1 MFRLCTTISFILL
14 ALSAT
19 SQKTFVKK
27 TYYDEEQTQLKE
39 IITLQKSDSSLHG
52 KYQSL
57 YLNGSLAIS
66 GYYNHGT
73 SDSTWVYYFENGRKK
88 MEGSYNNGKQN
99 GKWSYYFESGEP
111 KANGV
116 YHNDIRNGY
125 WTYYFEN
132 GQEKSS
138 GIYFKDIKEGIW
150 NYFYEEGSLKAQAYF
165 NSGVGAYK
173 EFYPN
178 GKLKTEGTNSHGQ
191 SEGQWTY
198 YYESGEI
205 EAQGAFKNGL
215 REGPWTYYHKNG
227 QVSAVGSFDK
237 GDKTGVWKYYYPDGS
252 VSSEGQM
259 SKDQKDGFWKL
270 YYQTGE
276 VKGEGRYDQGSGE
289 YIEYYASGK
298 QKARGRLV
306 DGQKEGEWVFFNEE
320 GLEDGKATF
329 KDGRGDYVGYYPNGV
344 IKMQGTIEDNRRVG
358 EWTLYNPD
366 GSVAGTYRPVYE
378 EQKPIFRTS
387 EEVDLK
393 EGKDKKDKPEYKY
406 KNKKL
411 RYFEPRIN
419 EYNGII
425 VGTNPA
431 WTLLGRLPLAVE
443 YYIQERMGFEAELTL
458 LRNPFFTYD
467 RKKINET
474 KSIGSNIAI
483 RQKFYHDDTRLG
495 MFYFGHQILG
505 GFSQH
510 HAYVYDSITAF
521 PATVERKLEASE
533 KRIAYGLFIGNRWM
547 QRVEDSGFTIDMN
560 IGVAIGRRFFSK
572 EFESVDQFDEH
583 FSELNQDEIYLPII
597 LTINI
602 GFAGPKRRTVS
613 F

>member
-1 MFRLCTTISFILL
+1 MTISFALL
-14 ALSAT
+14 AFSTIA
-19 SQKTFVKK
+19 QKTFVKK
-27 TYYDEEQTQLKE
+27 TFYDEEETQLKE
-39 IITLQKSDSSLHG
+39 IITLLKSDSSLHG

-57 YLNGSLAIS
+57 YLNGSLSIS
-66 GYYNHGT
+66 GYYNHNL
-73 SDSTWVYYFENGRKK
+73 SDSTWIYYFENGRKK
-88 MEGSYNNGKQN
+88 MEGSYHLGKQD
-99 GKWSYYFESGEP
+99 GKWSYYFESGEL
-111 KANGV
+111 KATGI
-116 YHNDIRNGY
+116 YDKDIRNGY

-138 GIYFKDIKEGIW
+138 GIYYKDIKEGIW
-150 NYFYEEGSLKAQAYF
+150 NYSYEEGSLKAQAYF

-178 GKLKTEGTNSHGQ
+178 GKLKTEGTNAHGQ
-191 SEGQWTY
+191 SEGNWTY
-198 YYESGEI
+198 YYESGEV
-205 EAQGAFKNGL
+205 EAKGAFKSGL
-215 REGPWTYYHKNG
+215 REGQWIYYHKNG
-227 QVSAVGSFDK
+227 QVSAK
-237 GDKTGVWKYYYPDGS
+237 GEFEAGEKAGVWKYYFPDGS

-259 SKDQKDGFWKL
+259 SKDQKDGYWKL

-276 VKGEGRYDQGSGE
+276 VKGEGRYDEGAGE

-298 QKARGRLV
+298 QKARGKVLN
-306 DGQKEGEWVFFNEE
+306 GHKEGKWIYFNEE
-320 GLEDGKATF
+320 GLEDGTATF
-329 KDGRGDYVGYYPNGV
+329 DEGKGDYIGYYRNGV

-358 EWTLYNPD
+358 QWTLYNPD
-366 GSVAGTYRPVYE
+366 GSLAGTYRPVYE

-387 EEVDLK
+387 EEVGP
-393 EGKDKKDKPEYKY
+393 EAHRDKKDKPEYKY
-406 KNKKL
+406 KNKRL

-431 WTLLGRLPLAVE
+431 WTLIGRLPLAVE
-443 YYIQERMGFEAELTL
+443 YYIQERLGFEAELTL
-458 LRNPFFTYD
+458 LRKPFFTYD
-467 RKKINET
+467 NKKINQT

-510 HAYVYDSITAF
+510 HSYVLDSISSF
-521 PATVERKLEASE
+521 PATFERKLKASE

-547 QRVEDSGFTIDMN
+547 QRAEDSGFTVDMN
-560 IGVAIGRRFFSK
+560 IGVAIGRRFFNTDFEAED
-572 EFESVDQFDEH
+572 EFDARFN
-583 FSELNQDEIYLPII
+583 ELNQDEIYLPII

-602 GFAGPKRRTVS
+602 GFTGPKRRTVS